1 MYDLI
6 IIGSGPAGI
15 VAGIYAWRKKL
26 KTLVLT
32 KDFLG
37 QAGLTGVIENWPGE
51 KEISGPGL
59 MNKFEDHLKNYDIEI
74 KEEEVVSLR
83 KKESFIIKTEKE
95 EFKSRS
101 AIIST
106 GRKAKELKVAGE
118 KEFIG
123 KGVVYCTTC
132 DAPLFK
138 NKKVLVVG
146 GGNAG
151 FESAIELADH
161 AKEVLIFEA
170 FSQITADEFL
180 QEKAEKRD
188 IKVFKN
194 RKIKEIKGNNFLEEI
209 VYQSP
214 GKEETMKVDGL
225 FIQIGS
231 VAITDFIKEDLVDF
245 DERGDIK
252 IDFKTCQTKTK
263 GLFAAGDVTDI
274 RDKQIVIA
282 TGEGA
287 KAALSAYNYL
297 KK

>member
-15 VAGIYAWRKKL
+15 TAGIYASRKKL
-26 KTLVLT
+26 KVLVLT

-37 QAGLTGVIENWPGE
+37 QTGLTGVIENWPGE

-59 MNKFEDHLKNYDIEI
+59 MDKFEDHLKNHDIEI
-74 KEEEVVSLR
+74 NEEKVVSLR
-83 KKESFIIKTEKE
+83 KKKSFIVKTEKE

-101 AIIST
+101 VIVST
-106 GRKAKELKVAGE
+106 GRKAKELNISGE
-118 KEFIG
+118 KEFVG

-138 NKKVLVVG
+138 DKKVVVVG
-146 GGNAG
+146 GGNSG
-151 FESAIELADH
+151 FESAIELTDH
-161 AKEVLIFEA
+161 AKEVFLFES
-170 FSQITADEFL
+170 FSEVTADEFL
-180 QEKAEKRD
+180 QEKAEKRGV
-188 IKVFKN
+188 KVFKR
-194 RKIKEIKGNNFLEEI
+194 RKIKEIKGSNFLEEI
-209 VYQSP
+209 VYESS
-214 GKEETMKVDGL
+214 GREEIMKLDGL

-252 IDFKTCQTKTK
+252 IDFRTCQTKTK
-263 GLFAAGDVTDI
+263 GLFAAGDVTNI

-282 TGEGA
+282 TGEGS
-287 KAALSAYNYL
+287 KAALSVYNYL
-297 KK
+297 KR